1 MSDQTTDQTI
11 NQTEGTDA
19 GRPRNRRRLLIVGIA
34 VLLVSAVVAAVLTF
48 RAIGSSAPA
57 EAVPATVPV
66 GVTVRGVPEDT
77 KIGVVVTLG
86 DGEGS
91 EWNEAAQGALVAE
104 RRLALGGTDI
114 TLVTKNDGG
123 TIAGAKAAVA
133 DLAESGVAGIVVAS
147 SGAHV
152 TGALTAAAAKGVPV
166 VLPYAPAEK
175 DSWTTA
181 PAAGSV
187 SSAMTAALGDAG
199 SPLLVDLGG
208 GAPAGLRVA
217 HVIDG
222 DDTSDTG
229 SLAETIAA
237 RTGVSGAGEG
247 ADEAQDTDRKV
258 DPDSDAVVISGSAQR
273 QGALVA
279 ALQAAD
285 VTVPVILTPDATSPA
300 FGAALV
306 DGGGSLSGTFRT
318 VGVATD
324 DARALSSDAEGRAM
338 SAFLGGVRVLAD
350 DADAQNLTGD
360 RPFSAVAG
368 AADSRS
374 HDAVVA
380 LIRAVGKA
388 QSVEPTDVTDA
399 LATLDLDS
407 AAGIAGPP
415 LDFTRQQALGA
426 RATVLSASA
435 QQLGLRPA
443 NVAAGG
449 SDDASGDDAAQAT
462 SLVWFEDST
471 AR

>member
-34 VLLVSAVVAAVLTF
+34 VLLVAAVVAAVLTF

-66 GVTVRGVPEDT
+66 GITVRGVPEDT

-123 TIAGAKAAVA
+123 TTAGAKAAVA

-237 RTGVSGAGEG
+237 RTGVSGCGRGCRRSAGHRPQGGPGLRCGRHQRFG
-247 ADEAQDTDRKV
+247 ATTGRPGGSTPGRRRHGAGHPHPGRDEPGLRRSARRRRWQPERHL
-258 DPDSDAVVISGSAQR
+258 PDSRSGHR
-273 QGALVA
+273 RRTGALLRRRGAGDVRVPRWCPGA
-279 ALQAAD
+279 RGRCRRPEPDGRPAL
-285 VTVPVILTPDATSPA
+285 L
-300 FGAALV
+300 G
-306 DGGGSLSGTFRT
+306 GGGSSGLPEPRRRRRAHPR
-318 VGVATD
+318 GREGPERGAD
-324 DARALSSDAEGRAM
+324 RRHRRPRHARPRLRG
-338 SAFLGGVRVLAD
+338 
-350 DADAQNLTGD
+350 GD
-360 RPFSAVAG
+360 RRPAARLHPAAG
-368 AADSRS
+368 ARRTRDG
-374 HDAVVA
+374 
-380 LIRAVGKA
+380 AVG
-388 QSVEPTDVTDA
+388 
-399 LATLDLDS
+399 LG
-407 AAGIAGPP
+407 AAARSP
-415 LDFTRQQALGA
+415 TRQ
-426 RATVLSASA
+426 RRRWR
-435 QQLGLRPA
+435 LR
-443 NVAAGG
+443 
-449 SDDASGDDAAQAT
+449 
-462 SLVWFEDST
+462 
-471 AR
+471 